1 MEEHGRPE
9 REDGDHRARFR
20 GERHVVGGHESEEG
34 DGGGDAHGQH
44 RVLAG
49 HRHRP
54 VHSSG
59 LDAPPDVKERVLHA
73 SYVGLAAMYISVM
86 AGIVHV
92 VFFRDRH
99 LWSVDA
105 LDRAL

>member
-1 MEEHGRPE
+1 MDDPNGKMGITVRV
-9 REDGDHRARFR
+9 F
-20 GERHVVGGHESEEG
+20 GENVTLLGGMSPKKAMVAAMLMG
-34 DGGGDAHGQH
+34 STAFWLGTAI
-44 RVLAG
+44 
-49 HRHRP
+49 
-54 VHSSG
+54 G
-59 LDAPPDVKERVLHA
+59 LCIFELMFDVPPDVKERVLHA

-99 LWSVDA
+99 LWSVDG

>member
-1 MEEHGRPE
+1 MNELEKKK
-9 REDGDHRARFR
+9 RAVYTDVRKTLLRIWRSMDDPMLMGSTAFWL
-20 GERHVVGGHESEEG
+20 GT
-34 DGGGDAHGQH
+34 AI
-44 RVLAG
+44 
-49 HRHRP
+49 
-54 VHSSG
+54 G
-59 LDAPPDVKERVLHA
+59 LCIFELMFDVPPDVKERVLHA